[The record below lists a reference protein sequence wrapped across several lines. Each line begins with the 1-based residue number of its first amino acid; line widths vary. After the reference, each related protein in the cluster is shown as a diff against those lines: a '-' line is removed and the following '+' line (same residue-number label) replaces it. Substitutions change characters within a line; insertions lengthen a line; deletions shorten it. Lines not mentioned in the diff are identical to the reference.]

1 MLIAVYALQGAVGLY
16 QYYNGL
22 PAEVV
27 WIHIALATIV
37 WVLVLFAVFEAG
49 RLEPRTAR
57 LPDDAPASDGSP
69 RERAAEPGR
78 GALGSRG

>member
-1 MLIAVYALQGAVGLY
+1 MGLY

-27 WIHIALATIV
+27 WVHIVLATFV

-49 RLEPRTAR
+49 AWSRA
-57 LPDDAPASDGSP
+57 DASCPQP
-69 RERAAEPGR
+69 
-78 GALGSRG
+78 